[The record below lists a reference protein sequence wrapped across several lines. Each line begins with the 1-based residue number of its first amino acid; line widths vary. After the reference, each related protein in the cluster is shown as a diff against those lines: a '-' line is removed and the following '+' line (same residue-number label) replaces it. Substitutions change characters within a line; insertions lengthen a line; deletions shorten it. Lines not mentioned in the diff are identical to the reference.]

1 MAIFENM
8 FGTQPD
14 RREYKPKV
22 FRPKPFRKPDRI
34 ERNDPAAMR
43 AYEEEKKA
51 YEEDMQASIA
61 DTKKRYGKDWR
72 KKPQQ
77 VLAMQEKKIS
87 EQRATRKAEVEKAA
101 EDMRSGK
108 KSSFVGKAYR
118 EGRDPYAGVEGPLPM
133 YRTPEEAEAAGQAR
147 YISPEQEQYMPAQ
160 AYVGKSEQERS
171 AMETSGEYPEVGR
184 FKPTEGRG
192 VEVRRAIPQ
201 QRVFKAMIE
210 GKPEESQVFDSKKEA
225 DKYLQNEYSQRVGI
239 LQTAWREA
247 TDRGDAATAKKLESQ
262 IKTQR
267 MGVVASVRGT
277 PEEMARYKEE
287 SKAGER
293 EKERLSKLYK
303 QRQEEAQGR
312 VAKAREAMQAYD
324 EATTPAQKESARA
337 GIEAA
342 RLESAMAQSTRG
354 MSEEQRKKFAEG
366 LGGVLERRKTRERE
380 WEKRTEKARAES
392 RAQQATA
399 SEERAINN
407 QLKFY
412 NQQLGTL
419 RRAYNQASRNRDEGA
434 LFEIGQAIDAW
445 SAGVP
450 EDPKQQ
456 RDAARRGILR
466 EKFEQL
472 ERERRRREE
481 LARTNPDAAR

>member
-1 MAIFENM
+1 MASRFAEL
-8 FGTQPD
+8 
-14 RREYKPKV
+14 
-22 FRPKPFRKPDRI
+22 RKL
-34 ERNDPAAMR
+34 
-43 AYEEEKKA
+43 EEEERRKEAENLRLSKK
-51 YEEDMQASIA
+51 
-61 DTKKRYGKDWR
+61 DTERLLGKDWR
-72 KKPQQ
+72 KRPQG
-77 VLAMQEKKIS
+77 VLVRQEKKLF
-87 EQRATRKAEVEKAA
+87 EQRAKRKAEVEKAA

-108 KSSFVGKAYR
+108 TSSFVGKA
-118 EGRDPYAGVEGPLPM
+118 GRDPYAGAGGKM
-133 YRTPEEAEAAGQAR
+133 ITFKSQEEADKSGLTRYKLDEPQTFGQF
-147 YISPEQEQYMPAQ
+147 QQMP
-160 AYVGKSEQERS
+160 G
-171 AMETSGEYPEVGR
+171 P
-184 FKPTEGRG
+184 
-192 VEVRRAIPQ
+192 VEVRKATPQ

-210 GKPEESQVFDSKKEA
+210 GKPEESQVFDTEA
-225 DKYLQNEYSQRVGI
+225 DAKAFIKEKGG
-239 LQTAWREA
+239 
-247 TDRGDAATAKKLESQ
+247 RGA
-262 IKTQR
+262 
-267 MGVVASVRGT
+267 VASVRGT

-366 LGGVLERRKTRERE
+366 LGGVLERRKTREQE

-392 RAQQATA
+392 RAQQAKA

-419 RRAYNQASRNRDEGA
+419 RRAYNQARRNRDEGA

>member
-1 MAIFENM
+1 MASRFAEL
-8 FGTQPD
+8 
-14 RREYKPKV
+14 
-22 FRPKPFRKPDRI
+22 RKL
-34 ERNDPAAMR
+34 
-43 AYEEEKKA
+43 EEEERRKEAENLRLSKK
-51 YEEDMQASIA
+51 
-61 DTKKRYGKDWR
+61 DTERLLGKDWR
-72 KKPQQ
+72 KRPQG
-77 VLAMQEKKIS
+77 VLVRQEKKLS
-87 EQRATRKAEVEKAA
+87 EQRAKRKAEVEKAA

-108 KSSFVGKAYR
+108 TSGFVGKA
-118 EGRDPYAGVEGPLPM
+118 GRDPYAGVEGPLPM

-160 AYVGKSEQERS
+160 AYVGKSEQERA
-171 AMETSGEYPEVGR
+171 AMETSGEYPEVVR
-184 FKPTEGRG
+184 FKPTEGKG

-210 GKPEESQVFDSKKEA
+210 GKPEESQVFDTEA
-225 DKYLQNEYSQRVGI
+225 DAKAFIKEKGG
-239 LQTAWREA
+239 
-247 TDRGDAATAKKLESQ
+247 RGA
-262 IKTQR
+262 
-267 MGVVASVRGT
+267 VASVRGT

-303 QRQEEAQGR
+303 QRQKEAQGR

-366 LGGVLERRKTRERE
+366 LGGVLERRKTREQE

-419 RRAYNQASRNRDEGA
+419 RRAYNQARRNRDEGA

>member
-1 MAIFENM
+1 MALFENM
-8 FGTQPD
+8 FGS
-14 RREYKPKV
+14 RAE
-22 FRPKPFRKPDRI
+22 FRPAGRLEKS
-34 ERNDPAAMR
+34 DPLAR
-43 AYEEEKKA
+43 KA
-51 YEEDMQASIA
+51 YEAEKKTWEAERKAANEERKAYEKEME
-61 DTKKRYGKDWR
+61 KRYGKNWLNIVQSQKR
-72 KKPQQ
+72 AQQ
-77 VLAMQEKKIS
+77 RS
-87 EQRATRKAEVEKAA
+87 TRKAKVEKAA

-108 KSSFVGKAYR
+108 TSSFVGKA
-118 EGRDPYAGVEGPLPM
+118 GRDPYAGAGGKM
-133 YRTPEEAEAAGQAR
+133 ITFKSQEEADKSGLTR
-147 YISPEQEQYMPAQ
+147 YKLDEPQTFSQYQQMP
-160 AYVGKSEQERS
+160 G
-171 AMETSGEYPEVGR
+171 P
-184 FKPTEGRG
+184 
-192 VEVRRAIPQ
+192 VEVRKATPQ

-210 GKPEESQVFDSKKEA
+210 GKPEESQVFETEAEAKAFIKEKGGKGA
-225 DKYLQNEYSQRVGI
+225 
-239 LQTAWREA
+239 
-247 TDRGDAATAKKLESQ
+247 
-262 IKTQR
+262 
-267 MGVVASVRGT
+267 VASVRGT

-366 LGGVLERRKTRERE
+366 LGGVLERRKTREQE

-419 RRAYNQASRNRDEGA
+419 RRAYNQARRNRDEGA